1 MSSIKETLNNA
12 NVLVT
17 TQNVSKNTVLKL
29 EQECN
34 KHLSN
39 VNNKLQMCINM
50 FNTVINDI
58 CKSVLKT
65 SPNDPTLQTY
75 SGVVTEIIEASPV
88 EPISLFVLYIYKDPV
103 YRKNIADG
111 NENFFI
117 DGDHQSMTKGDKNKV
132 ATMFQFKSS
141 WKNFDEA
148 QKDYI
153 KNATKMLLTIAESY
167 IIEKDNGNKIAEAM
181 LKISKVNVVN

>member
-58 CKSVLKT
+58 CKSVLK
-65 SPNDPTLQTY
+65 
-75 SGVVTEIIEASPV
+75 I
-88 EPISLFVLYIYKDPV
+88 
-103 YRKNIADG
+103 
-111 NENFFI
+111 NE
-117 DGDHQSMTKGDKNKV
+117 
-132 ATMFQFKSS
+132 
-141 WKNFDEA
+141 
-148 QKDYI
+148 
-153 KNATKMLLTIAESY
+153 
-167 IIEKDNGNKIAEAM
+167 
-181 LKISKVNVVN
+181 